1 MKETIYLETSVVS
14 YYTARPSR
22 DLIVMAHQ
30 QITHDWWEIAL
41 EEYDIYVSEIVIEEM
56 SMGDPDA
63 VLKRLDAVKGF
74 AKLELIEDVE
84 KMMEVYMKELKIP
97 PKAFRDALHLAFASV
112 HGIDY
117 LVTWNCTHIANV
129 NIIKKVMRI
138 NDKFNVSI
146 PIICTPEEFE
156 KGE

>member
-41 EEYDIYVSEIVIEEM
+41 EEYDIYISEIVIEEM
-56 SMGDPDA
+56 SMGDPEA
-63 VLKRLDAVKGF
+63 VSKRLDAVKGF

-84 KMMEVYMKELKIP
+84 KMMDVYMRELKIP
-97 PKAFRDALHLAFASV
+97 QKAFRDALHLAYASV

-117 LVTWNCTHIANV
+117 LVTCNCTHIANV

-138 NDKFNVSI
+138 NDEFNMSI